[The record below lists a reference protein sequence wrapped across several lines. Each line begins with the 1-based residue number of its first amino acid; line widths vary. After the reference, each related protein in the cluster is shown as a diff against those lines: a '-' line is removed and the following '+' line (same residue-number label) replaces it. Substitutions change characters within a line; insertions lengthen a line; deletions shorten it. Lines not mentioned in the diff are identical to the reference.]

1 MSNLRLYAFQAN
13 VLFIKQDRDD
23 LEKYVILSL
32 SLAGRTSV
40 SPEHPV
46 SGEGIVKE
54 QLGHI
59 EWEHRQLT

>member
-1 MSNLRLYAFQAN
+1 MTSTVSCLCAS
-13 VLFIKQDRDD
+13 VLGLQDRDN

-32 SLAGRTSV
+32 SLARRMSV

>member
-1 MSNLRLYAFQAN
+1 MSSLRLYASQAN
-13 VLFIKQDRDD
+13 VVFIEQDRDN

-32 SLAGRTSV
+32 SLAGRMSV

-54 QLGHI
+54 
-59 EWEHRQLT
+59 